1 MVAGTWLLILIAVAV
16 LAHLL
21 TPYDYDVQDLANAKM
36 PPNAAHWMGTDEFG
50 RDLMTRIF

>member
-21 TPYDYDVQDLANAKM
+21 TPYDYDIQDLANAKM